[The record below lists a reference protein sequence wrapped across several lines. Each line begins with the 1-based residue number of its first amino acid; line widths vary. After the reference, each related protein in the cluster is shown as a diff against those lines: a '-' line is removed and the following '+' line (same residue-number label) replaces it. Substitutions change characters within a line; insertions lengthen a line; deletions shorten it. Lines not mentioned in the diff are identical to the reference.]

1 LWPSSIHQRRVSCK
15 IKKGNKLVSEKIK
28 GIIAIIVELKEKV
41 TENAKRGHIYLQVY
55 TVSEK
60 KKLIWGNKTFYIEL
74 LQKTETL
81 LNNNFSS

>member
-1 LWPSSIHQRRVSCK
+1 MSF
-15 IKKGNKLVSEKIK
+15 
-28 GIIAIIVELKEKV
+28 AIIVELQKKV

-60 KKLIWGNKTFYIEL
+60 KKTDLGKEDFYIEL

-81 LNNNFSS
+81 FNNIFFFLIKEERCRWEGS